1 MLLLTSEQWASVVT
15 QLQLLDASQN
25 RIAAARSQ
33 FTQLWLGLAAEAAV
47 DPENVQ
53 LIGVYL
59 ARPGTISPR
68 TLACAELGGTESQPR
83 GLYSDA
89 QCAWQKSSLALFR
102 RFLALAGFNAG
113 ESALPPR
120 DYHAPS
126 PPSASAE
133 CDDRAVHSL
142 SAFFCLASGRPLKYS
157 QDDMSPIRRRLLAM
171 LLRESPAAPGTRM
184 NLRSRPRA
192 GAGMAMTLCAGGA
205 SAFL

>member
-1 MLLLTSEQWASVVT
+1 MLTSEQWASVVT
-15 QLQLLDASQN
+15 QLQLLDASQS
-25 RIAAARSQ
+25 RTAAARTQ
-33 FTQLWLGLAAEAAV
+33 FTQLWHGLAAEAAV
-47 DPENVQ
+47 NPENVQ
-53 LIGVYL
+53 LIGVYF
-59 ARPGTISPR
+59 ARPAGTTPLR
-68 TLACAELGGTESQPR
+68 TLACAEFGGTDSQPR

-102 RFLALAGFNAG
+102 RFLALAGFNTG

-126 PPSASAE
+126 LPSASAE

-142 SAFFCLASGRPLKYS
+142 SAFFCLASGRQLKYS

-171 LLRESPAAPGTRM
+171 LLREGPAAPGTRM

-192 GAGMAMTLCAGGA
+192 GAGMVTTLCAGGA